1 MERFCVRSVV
11 MIFIYRA
18 EHNAKR
24 IKRDALL
31 HTNNEDCEEVNRRQ
45 NQVLAL
51 SLHPIARQNYE
62 EMI

>member
-1 MERFCVRSVV
+1 